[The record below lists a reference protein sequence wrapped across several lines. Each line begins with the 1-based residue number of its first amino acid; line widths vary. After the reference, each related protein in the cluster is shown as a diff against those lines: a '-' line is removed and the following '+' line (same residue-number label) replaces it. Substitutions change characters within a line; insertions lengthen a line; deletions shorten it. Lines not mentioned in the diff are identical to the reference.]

1 MNPLRHL
8 LLPLIA
14 ALIFSLVATIA
25 TVAQDAAAT
34 DKDAAA
40 AKKADDATGT
50 WKWDMPGPNGDV
62 EITLTLK
69 QEGEKL
75 TGTLRGGF
83 GGDSEIQDGTFKEGK
98 ATFKVVRDFGG
109 TPITTT
115 YTGTLSGDTFKG
127 SSETVIKRE
136 FDAKRSK

>member
-1 MNPLRHL
+1 MRARAHL
-8 LLPLIA
+8 LLPLLA
-14 ALIFSLVATIA
+14 ALIFSLVAAIA
-25 TVAQDAAAT
+25 TVAQDDAAT
-34 DKDAAA
+34 KKDDAAT
-40 AKKADDATGT
+40 KKDDATGT

-62 EITLTLK
+62 QITLTLK

-75 TGTLRGGF
+75 TGTISGGF
-83 GGDSEIQDGTFKEGK
+83 GGDAEIQDGSFKDGK